1 MPRIGPADAEVPG
14 STVLVDSRRVGVW
27 RFGSAGGWPLVWNH
41 GGLSCGL
48 NATVMDEAGRHCGA
62 EIIAIDRPRIG
73 RSDLWSIASIGQ
85 WGRTVAQVADLLHQ
99 VSSRSPAGRVGGPY
113 ARAVATVAGMAPLE
127 RLRHVFELGFW
138 PDELLI
144 HTARCDLVYVD

>member
-1 MPRIGPADAEVPG
+1 MPRIGPADDEVTG

-48 NATVMDEAGRHCGA
+48 DAKVMDEAGRHCGA

-73 RSDLWSIASIGQ
+73 RSDLWSMASIGQ
-85 WGRTVAQVADLLHQ
+85 WGRTVAQVADLLHLGEFA
-99 VSSRSPAGRVGGPY
+99 VAGWSGGGALRACGGHRRGHGSPRATQARLRVGVL
-113 ARAVATVAGMAPLE
+113 ARRAAHPHRTL
-127 RLRHVFELGFW
+127 
-138 PDELLI
+138 
-144 HTARCDLVYVD
+144 